1 MAKGIGIC
9 DVCVAK
15 TVRVQAKVGAIEVF
29 PACVIYRD
37 EPQHWGRLYYECP
50 LVKTIVGQIMADS
63 EGIEAEVRRLVK
75 NKRG

>member
-15 TVRVQAKVGAIEVF
+15 TARVQAKEVF

-50 LVKTIVGQIMADS
+50 LVKTIVEQIMADS